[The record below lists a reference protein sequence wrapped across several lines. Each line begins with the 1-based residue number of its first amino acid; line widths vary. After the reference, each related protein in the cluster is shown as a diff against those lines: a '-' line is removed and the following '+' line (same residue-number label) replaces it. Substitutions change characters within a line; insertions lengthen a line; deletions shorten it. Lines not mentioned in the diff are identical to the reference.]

1 MVIPRIDSKHN
12 GKCDR
17 PVAPLKKATEPY
29 VNSTG
34 SLTMLRPDSPVKT
47 PGEHRN
53 QCQHSIESLRYQPQL
68 QMRTTTLA
76 ATGKESREGPRNS
89 HGDWTFLRQHERVP
103 EVAVLISC
111 RNSRK
116 SRRFSAQREM
126 RHFPAA
132 SSQEKKTPS
141 HLAWKG
147 STPLRQLKYFPE
159 ITFSTREEHQRSC
172 HNSTR
177 SQ

>member
-89 HGDWTFLRQHERVP
+89 HGDWTFLRQHKIVP
-103 EVAVLISC
+103 EVPVVTREEAQGSC
-111 RNSRK
+111 CNSRK
-116 SRRFSAQREM
+116 TRRFSPQSEM
-126 RHFPAA
+126 RPFSIVARNVTFPL
-132 SSQEKKTPS
+132 EPR
-141 HLAWKG
+141 KG
-147 STPLRQLKYFPE
+147 P
-159 ITFSTREEHQRSC
+159 
-172 HNSTR
+172 
-177 SQ
+177 

>member
-89 HGDWTFLRQHERVP
+89 HGDWTFLRQHEGVP
-103 EVAVLISC
+103 EVPVV
-111 RNSRK
+111 
-116 SRRFSAQREM
+116 
-126 RHFPAA
+126 
-132 SSQEKKTPS
+132 
-141 HLAWKG
+141 
-147 STPLRQLKYFPE
+147 
-159 ITFSTREEHQRSC
+159 TREESDVSCCNSRNTRGFCPHHEMRSFC
-172 HNSTR
+172 PVASREKSHLHS
-177 SQ
+177 